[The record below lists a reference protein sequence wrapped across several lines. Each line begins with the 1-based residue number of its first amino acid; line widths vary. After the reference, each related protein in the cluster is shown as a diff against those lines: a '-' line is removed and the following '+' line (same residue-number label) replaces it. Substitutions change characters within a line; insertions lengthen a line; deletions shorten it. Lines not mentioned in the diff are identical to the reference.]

1 MQTILILSQKQ
12 VLKNR
17 CINKFADGWMFFLC
31 KGVFLKKWTDGQEND
46 KIIIERINYA
56 AVH

>member
-1 MQTILILSQKQ
+1 MILSQKQ